1 MDSYSRPGKN
11 LAMERLQQDNLQ
23 GLCRDVEEKQRS
35 KRLKTMPLSDEEI
48 RMNQNYLKS
57 VKDQTDLISSSF
69 DFHLPQGRTR

>member
-69 DFHLPQGRTR
+69 DFHLP